1 MFRCQQILVFL
12 TLLFQTK
19 AQPRFEVF
27 WESSVSYQY
36 VDEKQY
42 NPWYINIGD
51 FDTGGLGY
59 IGGPNVVTVRGA
71 DFCVEGCQEN
81 YPDEFC
87 GKYPPEGIPFKP
99 RTVEDWGTKSNI
111 TSEVLAKGIAD
122 IHAKGGKVILS
133 YGYIPVQWDSVGNW
147 RGLGHGGISAQNG
160 GGDQYMEEI
169 PGNAAKF
176 AARVKKNVEDWNFD
190 GVDFFYLYQD
200 DKQYWDDSCPGH
212 CQDYPPTYGE
222 RWNQPGRSVEYNSRV
237 IREVRAAL
245 GSSKTISLTSLG
257 NFELGTNNGEYSYK
271 MEMTNNVIVASHPY
285 LDYITVAVDANSRQG
300 AREQLQSFGISLNK
314 VGFLL
319 DINSQSQYWPSND
332 VVEDIINEVKSYRMA
347 GLSLYTIN
355 MENNAMRGNFAR
367 MVAELMYF

>member
-1 MFRCQQILVFL
+1 M
-12 TLLFQTK
+12 
-19 AQPRFEVF
+19 
-27 WESSVSYQY
+27 
-36 VDEKQY
+36 
-42 NPWYINIGD
+42 G
-51 FDTGGLGY
+51 
-59 IGGPNVVTVRGA
+59 VRGA

-133 YGYIPVQWDSVGNW
+133 YGYIPVKGTWNERV
-147 RGLGHGGISAQNG
+147 HGGISAQNG

-190 GVDFFYLYQD
+190 GVDFFYLFQD
-200 DKQYWDDSCPGH
+200 DRQYWDDSCPGH

-257 NFELGTNNGEYSYK
+257 KFELGIHNEDYSYK

-285 LDYITVAVDANSRQG
+285 LDYITVAVN
-300 AREQLQSFGISLNK
+300 ARADKGQESNFNHLGYLSTRSVSCWTSTRGHSIGPPMTLLRIS
-314 VGFLL
+314 
-319 DINSQSQYWPSND
+319 S
-332 VVEDIINEVKSYRMA
+332 
-347 GLSLYTIN
+347 
-355 MENNAMRGNFAR
+355 MR
-367 MVAELMYF
+367 